1 VPGEVAN
8 GAELPLDGLRVV
20 DMAAG
25 KAELCGR
32 VLADLGADVVRVEP
46 PDGVPSRSM
55 PPFHG
60 DHSLYFQVRNFNKRS
75 AVVDLRT
82 DTGRHRLLGLLA
94 RADVWIE
101 TTRPGSLA
109 QIGLDPL
116 LLVERFPH
124 LIVASITDFG
134 QTGPYRDYEAT
145 DDVLAAMGGEIFRS
159 GVVGKPPLLVPG
171 SFAYDVSGVISAFA
185 ILCAYWQRRAS
196 KNGQH
201 LDVSILECV
210 AQVTDWSLP
219 NFSARALSTQ
229 PYTEVR
235 AGSGIVYPLYPCA
248 DGYVRLIILSPR
260 QWHAMRDWLGNPEF
274 LGDPHWDTLLGRM
287 SIQEDILDPLYEE
300 LFSTMG
306 MAELSAEAQQRGIVM
321 TPVMHPRAV
330 LEAEHYRFRRSFSE
344 VELDDGAKGAMPS
357 GMLELDGKRIGFRQA
372 APAIG
377 QHDGEVEALW
387 SERNLPAGGNG
398 LATRLPL
405 AGLRV
410 VDFGHGGVGVEA
422 ASMLAQYGAEVI
434 KIESR
439 TYPDFIRLV
448 SGSEMS
454 PSFAST
460 SRSKQSLGINIKTS
474 EGLMLIK
481 ELIRQSDVVIEN
493 NSTGTM
499 DEVGLGYEALKAVNP
514 GIVMISSQL
523 MGSSGPWSNWL
534 GYGPSTRTAG
544 GMTWLW
550 NYPDGDR
557 PPGAAVIFPD
567 HLVGRLGAVAALA
580 GLARRERTGQ
590 GGHFETAQVETVLAM
605 MAQYFLKESLDP
617 GSVQPLGNRREQGA
631 PWGVY
636 QCAGEERW
644 CVITCRHDDDWANLR
659 KALGDPDWALGDELS
674 TATGRRAHHDEID
687 RHISAWTAT
696 RSDRTAMEILQS
708 FGVPAGMMTYASDQP
723 ADPHLQARGYLAHID
738 QPGVGPIILEGPA
751 FYGSAMDRPVITAA
765 PALGEHTR
773 PIARQLLGL
782 SDERIDELISAG
794 VLEVTAL
801 PD

>member
-1 VPGEVAN
+1 VPESAAT

-20 DMAAG
+20 DMAAD

-32 VLADLGADVVRVEP
+32 LLADLGADVVRVEP
-46 PDGVPSRSM
+46 VDGAASRSR

-60 DHSLYFQVRNFNKRS
+60 DHSLYFEVRNFNKRS
-75 AVVDLRT
+75 AFVDLRSEA
-82 DTGRHRLLGLLA
+82 GRTRLIGLLA

-101 TTRPGSLA
+101 TTRPGSLG
-109 QIGLDPL
+109 QVGLDP
-116 LLVERFPH
+116 VEVQGRFPH

-145 DDVLAAMGGEIFRS
+145 DDVLVAMGGEIFRS

-185 ILCAYWQRRAS
+185 VLCARWQQRAS
-196 KNGQH
+196 GQGQH
-201 LDVSILECV
+201 LDVSMLECV
-210 AQVTDWSLP
+210 AQVSDWSLP
-219 NFSARALSTQ
+219 NYSAMALSAQ

-248 DGYVRLIILSPR
+248 DGYVRLVILSPR
-260 QWHAMRDWLGNPEF
+260 QWHAMRDWLGNPE
-274 LGDPHWDTLLGRM
+274 LLRDPHWDTLLGRM
-287 SIQEDILDPLYEE
+287 SIQEDILDPLYEK

-306 MAELSAEAQQRGIVM
+306 MSELSAEGQRRGIVM

-330 LEAEHYRFRRSFSE
+330 LETEHYKVRRSFFE
-344 VELDDGAKGAMPS
+344 VELEGGTRGTMAS
-357 GMLELDGKRIGFRQA
+357 GMLELDGKRVGYRHP
-372 APAIG
+372 APTPG
-377 QHDGEVEALW
+377 QHDVEVEASW
-387 SERNLPAGGNG
+387 PERDPPAAGNST
-398 LATRLPL
+398 APRLPL

-410 VDFGHGGVGVEA
+410 VDFGHGGVGVEG
-422 ASMLAQYGAEVI
+422 ASMLAQYGADVI

-448 SGSEMS
+448 AGSEMS

-460 SRSKQSLGINIKTS
+460 SRSKESLGINIKTP
-474 EGLMLIK
+474 EGIELIK
-481 ELIRQSDVVIEN
+481 ELISQSDVVIEN

-499 DEVGLGYEALKAVNP
+499 DELGLGYDALSAVNP
-514 GIVMISSQL
+514 GIVMVSSQL
-523 MGSSGPWSNWL
+523 MGSTGPWSDWL
-534 GYGPSTRTAG
+534 GYGPSTRPAG

-550 NYPDGDR
+550 NFPDGDP

-580 GLARRERTGQ
+580 GLARRERTGR
-590 GGHFETAQVETVLAM
+590 GAHFEAAQVEVVLGM

-644 CVITCRHDDDWANLR
+644 CVITCRHDEDWANLR
-659 KALGDPDWALGDELS
+659 RALGDPDWAARAELS
-674 TATGRRAHHDEID
+674 TAAGRHEHHDNID
-687 RHISAWTAT
+687 QQISAWTAT
-696 RSDRTAMEILQS
+696 RSDRAAMETLQS
-708 FGVPAGMMTYASDQP
+708 FGVPAGMMMYASDEP
-723 ADPHLQARGYLAHID
+723 DDPHLQARGYLVHID
-738 QPGVGPIILEGPA
+738 QPGIGPLILEGPA

-773 PIARQLLGL
+773 PIARGLLGL

-794 VLEVTAL
+794 ILEV
-801 PD
+801 